1 MKKIIRTSMI
11 IYGNVQKGDYRG
23 RVIKIA
29 RKMGVEL
36 SGVSSITGVI
46 QNLKD
51 EHMVKIIAEGDS
63 NDIDWFVEKIKI
75 RNYLIDVNH
84 VERNREKDIEID
96 EDERDYEGF
105 NKIVGEG
112 ETDERLDRAAE
123 LIKELAENIG
133 NGFRHTA
140 NEMEKGFKEQREYSA
155 KLNTYILEQR
165 EHNKRMDSFIE
176 RIDDHNLRL
185 EKILEKLTE
194 K

>member
-1 MKKIIRTSMI
+1 
-11 IYGNVQKGDYRG
+11 
-23 RVIKIA
+23 
-29 RKMGVEL
+29 MGVEL

-63 NDIDWFVEKIKI
+63 NDIDWFGEKIKI
-75 RNYLIDVNH
+75 RNYLIDVTH

-96 EDERDYEGF
+96 EDEREYEGF
-105 NKIVGEG
+105 NKIVEEG

-133 NGFRHTA
+133 NGFKHAA

-155 KLNTYILEQR
+155 KLDTFTTRMDSYILGQN
-165 EHNKRMDSFIE
+165 EHNNRMDSFIVRMDE
-176 RIDDHNLRL
+176 HNKKMDEHNSRL
-185 EKILEKLTE
+185 EKILEKLSG

>member
-1 MKKIIRTSMI
+1 MI

>member
-1 MKKIIRTSMI
+1 MI
-11 IYGNVQKGDYRG
+11 VYGNVQKGDYRG

-63 NDIDWFVEKIKI
+63 NDIDWFEEKIKI
-75 RNYLIDVNH
+75 RNYLIDVTH
-84 VERNREKDIEID
+84 VDRNREKDIEID
-96 EDERDYEGF
+96 EDEREYEGF
-105 NKIVGEG
+105 NKIVEEG

-133 NGFRHTA
+133 NGFKHTA
-140 NEMEKGFKEQREYSA
+140 DEMEKGFKEQREYSA
-155 KLNTYILEQR
+155 KLNTYIFEQS

-176 RIDDHNLRL
+176 RMDDHNLRL